1 MTANSDRLA
10 RLARLGGTLAILTTA
25 ALAAGGPVTA
35 EPDLVAPADFVAH

>member
-35 EPDLVAPADFVAH
+35 EPDPVAPPTSWH